1 MPLPVRS
8 LRYKSIGA
16 SRGVGEGVAPAD
28 KYVNVSY
35 LMAAATVFL
44 GMRQ

>member
-1 MPLPVRS
+1 MP
-8 LRYKSIGA
+8 
-16 SRGVGEGVAPAD
+16 RGGWGGGGGGGGGGGVAPAD